1 MQCLS
6 SRREREA
13 PGGRARENR
22 KFIQAPSPEIWS
34 ETISGG
40 EEVLAGKW
48 GGLFWATSLEK
59 IFGGVIAIIS
69 FRPGGWIQQSAV
81 PRCAILSVGE
91 HGRHRAMKRREF
103 LTLLG
108 GAAAAFPL
116 AGRAAGKRLRL
127 ALPETITFLCPNMG
141 VSVESSFADTEDSN
155 EIYERVTCL
164 ACRQLHMLNLR
175 TGKILGVRQSPIGAS
190 DVAATDESTLS

>member
-1 MQCLS
+1 MSEQAVEDRGGGLPTSCGSRCTRSWSSWPCFCGYSSGLKSRRYPAS
-6 SRREREA
+6 SRGLGTPA
-13 PGGRARENR
+13 DAGG
-22 KFIQAPSPEIWS
+22 
-34 ETISGG
+34 
-40 EEVLAGKW
+40 GK
-48 GGLFWATSLEK
+48 
-59 IFGGVIAIIS
+59 
-69 FRPGGWIQQSAV
+69 
-81 PRCAILSVGE
+81 
-91 HGRHRAMKRREF
+91 RAMFDMRRREF

-116 AGRAAGKRLRL
+116 AVRAAGKRLRL

-141 VSVESSFADTEDSN
+141 VSVESSFADTEDSD